1 MQAEVDVALV
11 MKAMK
16 SAFAGQLDALV
27 ILAGDGD
34 FKDLIEFVTQTLNKK
49 VYVFGYTSNM
59 SLSLSE
65 KATPGCVFHLDK
77 VWNDISEPLS

>member
-1 MQAEVDVALV
+1 
-11 MKAMK
+11 MK

-49 VYVFGYTSNM
+49 VYVFGILLTCHF
-59 SLSLSE
+59 LSLR
-65 KATPGCVFHLDK
+65 KLHPGVCSILITHGTTFQYL
-77 VWNDISEPLS
+77 WIR